1 MNAGKVNYLL
11 SLAFIFKRKNLK
23 HSFSNLKRVLL
34 SLFIL
39 FIYSS
44 TAYSDAGTYYNSLSI
59 SLPSFIADLENRIRS
74 PYTRISYDTF
84 DETNVANFAS
94 RNNGNGTRSVFCVYT
109 GYEYIY
115 TGTFTWGV
123 MSREHTFAHSW
134 MPTFPST
141 SNDQYSDQYHLFPS
155 HQNNA
160 NGRRSNHPF
169 GIVANVTYQFMDGK
183 VGTNTAGQIVYEPRD
198 SHKGDVA
205 RALYYMMVRYDG
217 TSGNTWNFQSLN
229 NSTLPSL
236 SESPQD
242 TTILKMWNLQDPPDK
257 WEVDRNNYIQSIQ
270 QNRNPFVD
278 HPEYASYIRF
288 YNLSKLN
295 PVYSSEPTNYLTSFS
310 SSSNGTGISLNW
322 NDAAG
327 AQLPSGYL
335 IIAYS
340 KNNYFLPIDG
350 SVYANDSIL
359 SDGYAVMNIPFADAN
374 SFSFN
379 NLSSNTTYYFSVFS
393 YNGTGS
399 LINYKID
406 GTFPQTNAVSTN
418 VYAAEPANHATGF
431 SAGNISTNSMQI
443 SWTDALPGS
452 QVPSGYLILANNSN
466 SFTAPSDG
474 VQYSNDT
481 NLSDGS
487 AAVNIGYASP
497 DNFTFSN
504 LFTNTNYFFRI
515 YSYNGAGSLV
525 NYKTDGSVPSV
536 TASTQGSSQG
546 AGSVLLDN
554 FNRSNS
560 SSLGSTLPPEVI
572 SWQETETVNP
582 TSVLLSSTRSKLGST
597 TAGREFAHVNIGSVN
612 GYPSQY
618 SSISGQLIWAIN
630 LKQTRA
636 DPSGFDANNYGVA
649 FILGKTSN
657 DITTGNGYAVVLGQ
671 SGSTDAV
678 RLAKFTGGINTN
690 AKFTN
695 IISNGDYANQYL
707 SIKVV
712 YESAGKIWSLY
723 VDSSSA
729 GFPQSDPRN
738 TVNQTGSA
746 ADSTYTSSTLS
757 YLGTLWNHATGANDS
772 LIFDDIYVPAVLST
786 VLNITAIAE
795 GYYDTSSDRLN
806 IRDTMTAYLRNSL
819 SPYALID
826 SAKSVI
832 DSNTFTGVF
841 DFGNTVSGSYYIE
854 IKSRNTIETWSKVPV
869 AVTSGIVNNYNF
881 TTSFDMAYGNNLTPL
896 NGNFCIY
903 SGDVNQDG
911 IVDLTDL
918 LQIYNDAGN
927 FISGYQI
934 TDVNGDRV
942 VDLTDLIVTY
952 NNSAGFVSK
961 VVPN

>member
-1 MNAGKVNYLL
+1 
-11 SLAFIFKRKNLK
+11 
-23 HSFSNLKRVLL
+23 
-34 SLFIL
+34 LFIL
-39 FIYSS
+39 LIFTSI
-44 TAYSDAGTYYNSLSI
+44 AYSDAGTYYNSLST

-74 PYTRISYDTF
+74 PYTRISYDSF

-169 GIVANVTYQFMDGK
+169 GIVANVTYQFLDGK

-198 SHKGDVA
+198 IHKGDVA

-217 TSGNTWNFQSLN
+217 TSGNTWNFQWLN
-229 NSTLPSL
+229 NTSLPSL
-236 SESPQD
+236 SEAPQD
-242 TTILKMWNLQDPPDK
+242 TAILNLWNKQDPPDK

-278 HPEYASYIRF
+278 HPEYISYINF
-288 YNLSKLN
+288 YNLSKVN
-295 PVYSSEPTNYLTSFS
+295 PVYSQEPSNYLTSLS
-310 SSSNGTGISLNW
+310 SSSNGTGINLSW
-322 NDAAG
+322 NDASG

-335 IIAYS
+335 IVAYN

-350 SVYANDSIL
+350 SVYANDSTL
-359 SDGYAVMNIPFADAN
+359 SDGYAVMNVPYADAN

-379 NLSSNTTYYFSVFS
+379 NLTPNVTYYFSVFS

-399 LINYKID
+399 QINYKID
-406 GTFPQTNAVSTN
+406 GTFPQTNSVSSN
-418 VYAAEPANHATGF
+418 VFAAEPTNHATNLN
-431 SAGNISTNSMQI
+431 AGNITTNSMQL

-452 QVPSGYLILANNSN
+452 QIPSGYLILANNSN
-466 SFTAPSDG
+466 LFSAPSDG
-474 VQYSNDT
+474 IQYANDT

-487 AAVNIGYASP
+487 AAVNISYASP
-497 DNFTFSN
+497 DIFTFNN
-504 LFTNTNYFFRI
+504 LFTNTNYFYRI
-515 YSYNGAGSLV
+515 YSYNGTGTLI
-525 NYKTDGSVPSV
+525 NYKTDGSVPSA
-536 TASTQGSSQG
+536 TASTLGSSQV

-554 FNRSNS
+554 FNRSNN

-572 SWQETETVNP
+572 TWQETETLSP
-582 TSVLLSSTRSKLGST
+582 SSILLSSSHTKLAST
-597 TAGREFAHVNIGSVN
+597 TAGRDFAYVNIGSIG
-612 GYPSQY
+612 GYPAQY
-618 SSISGQLIWAIN
+618 SSINGQLVWAIN
-630 LKQTRA
+630 IKQTRA

-649 FILGKTSN
+649 FILGKTTN

-707 SIKVV
+707 SIKVK
-712 YESAGKIWSLY
+712 YESAGNIWSLY

-746 ADSTYTSSTLS
+746 SDNAYIATALP
-757 YLGTLWNHATGANDS
+757 YLGTLWNHATGASDS
-772 LIFDDIYVPAVLST
+772 LIFDDVYVPAVLKTS
-786 VLNITAIAE
+786 VNITAIAE
-795 GYYDTSSDRLN
+795 GYYNTSSERLN
-806 IRDTMTAYLRNSL
+806 IRDTMTAYLRNSV
-819 SPYALID
+819 SPYAITD

-832 DSNTFTGVF
+832 DSNTYTGTF
-841 DFGNTVSGSYYIE
+841 DFDNTLSGSYYLE
-854 IKSRNTIETWSKVPV
+854 IKSKNTIETWSKVPI
-869 AVTSGIVNNYNF
+869 AVTSGIVNDYDF
-881 TTSFDMAYGNNLTPL
+881 TTSSDKAFGNNLTPV

-903 SGDVNQDG
+903 SGDPNQDG
-911 IVDLTDL
+911 ISDLTDL

-934 TDVNGDRV
+934 TDINGDRV

-952 NNSAGFVSK
+952 NNSAAFVSK
-961 VVPN
+961 IIPN